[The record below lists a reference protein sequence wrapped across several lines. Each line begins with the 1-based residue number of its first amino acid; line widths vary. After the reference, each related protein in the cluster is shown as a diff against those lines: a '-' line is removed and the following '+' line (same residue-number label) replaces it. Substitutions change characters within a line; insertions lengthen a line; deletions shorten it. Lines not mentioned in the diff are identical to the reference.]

1 MQQQNGI
8 AAIAFNRRNNRLT
21 HRQPMP
27 LCHVGAVNG
36 RRYFTKMPFH
46 PRKCRALREGFTQSR
61 FKARGW
67 NQAGGAGLHP
77 NRAAGVQNKQV
88 FRRLFHLEKFQWPFL

>member
-8 AAIAFNRRNNRLT
+8 AAITFNRRNNRLT
-21 HRQPMP
+21 HRQPMQ
-27 LCHVGAVNG
+27 LRHIGAVNG

-46 PRKCRALREGFTQSR
+46 FRKIGALCEGFTQSR
-61 FKARGW
+61 VKARGW